1 MPRDSTGG
9 PLIRVRRLTPGL
21 LDAWLVDQ
29 QLAGAR
35 GSYRLR
41 LWRETAAAFPPL
53 RDELRAY
60 IHEAFKD
67 ARRRLR
73 RGFEDSLSPFN
84 DPALD
89 PAANYPAAL
98 NRMTLQGYFGETIGV
113 IAVEHW
119 GAAGHADW
127 QVPAFLFRFH
137 DQEFQHLEQI
147 NQRIRD
153 GQQPNPDALNQRR
166 PGRTGDDAVAFRR
179 NGRGSITDVL
189 TIEAKCLSANNNAK
203 IQQAHEKLAAGGP
216 LPSSIRELI
225 ELLSEYDT
233 PEAMSWHEAL
243 LQFRADGYRTATRHD
258 GVVYATGH
266 IPTKGP
272 RQAWLPSEPHPAYT
286 APRHL
291 EGMEFQFEDLG
302 CVIDLLY
309 RGAQNANA

>member
-1 MPRDSTGG
+1 MLRDSAGA

-29 QLAGAR
+29 QLAYAR
-35 GSYRLR
+35 GNYRLR
-41 LWRETAAAFPPL
+41 LWRETAAGLPAL

-60 IHEAFKD
+60 VDEAFED

-84 DPALD
+84 DPTVN

-98 NRMTLQGYFGETIGV
+98 HRMTLQGYFGETIGV

-119 GAAGHADW
+119 GAAGHVDW

-153 GQQPNPDALNQRR
+153 GEQHNPDATDQRR
-166 PGRTGDDAVAFRR
+166 PGRTGDDALAFRR
-179 NGRGSITDVL
+179 NDGGSITDVL

-203 IQQAHEKLAAGGP
+203 IREAHEKLAAGGP
-216 LPSSIRELI
+216 LPPGIRELI
-225 ELLSEYDT
+225 ELFSEYDT

-243 LQFRADGYRTATRHD
+243 VRFRAAGYRTVARHD
-258 GVVYATGH
+258 GVVYATAH
-266 IPTKGP
+266 IPVIGP
-272 RQAWLPSEPHPAYT
+272 RQAWLPAEPHPAYT
-286 APRHL
+286 AHRHL
-291 EGMEFQFEDLG
+291 EGMEFQFENLEH
-302 CVIDLLY
+302 VIDVLY
-309 RGAQNANA
+309 RGEHDADA